1 MTIPTPPIWVL
12 DTECY
17 KDYFLV
23 MLRNVAS
30 GDTLRWDMYPG
41 KPLGFSFPPV
51 CVVTFNGKN
60 YDFPILSLAMA
71 GCDNA
76 TLKRASDDIILRGM
90 KPWDV
95 EREYGGV
102 DLSGIDHIDLIE
114 VAPGQAGLK
123 IYGGRMHSKR
133 LQDLPIDPSASIA
146 PWDRATLIQYCGNDL
161 DTTID
166 LYRKLTP
173 QLDLRREMSREFSI
187 DLRSKSDAQIAEAVI
202 RSEVEKRVGH
212 RIYRPELH
220 PDYKFKYTVPA
231 WIDFATP
238 GMRQALQIIRSAEF
252 ALSPDGSVEL
262 PRILESLRL
271 RIGQGVYRMGIGG
284 LHSSESSV
292 AHVASG
298 STRIVDRDV
307 TSYYPSI
314 ILTQGLYPVHM
325 GPEFL
330 SVYQSLVER
339 RVQAKHDGNK
349 VMADALK
356 ICVNGSFGKLGSKWS
371 VLYSPDL
378 LIQVTLT
385 GQLAL
390 LVLIESLELAGFRV
404 ISANTDGVVT
414 LVPTER
420 TNEFNAMIAAWE
432 MSSGFTTEETEYE
445 ALYSKD
451 VNNYIAVK
459 PDSTTKLKGLY
470 ATDGLQKNPTNAV
483 CVDAVI
489 QHLRHGDQVEGHI
502 YCCTDVSKF
511 LTIRQVKGGAVYGTQ
526 YLGKAVRWYY
536 AKGETRR
543 IAYATNGN
551 KVARSEGAR
560 PLMELPDSI
569 PIDLDYDW
577 YIREAQSI
585 LSDVGL

>member
-1 MTIPTPPIWVL
+1 VIPVPPIWVL

-17 KDYFLV
+17 VDYFLV

-30 GDTLRWDMYPG
+30 GETLRWDMHPG
-41 KPLGFSFPPV
+41 KSLGFAFGAGE
-51 CVVTFNGKN
+51 CVITFNGKN

-71 GCDNA
+71 GNDNA
-76 TLKRASDDIILRGM
+76 TLKRASDDIILRNM
-90 KPWDV
+90 KPWDI

-102 DLSGIDHIDLIE
+102 DLSGVDHIDLIE

-133 LQDLPIDPSASIA
+133 LQDLPIDPFASISEA
-146 PWDRATLIQYCGNDL
+146 DRVVLIEYCGNDL
-161 DTTID
+161 ETTID

-173 QLDLRREMSREFSI
+173 QLDLRREMSREFGI

-212 RIYRPELH
+212 RVYRPDLH
-220 PDYKFKYTVPA
+220 PDYKFRYTVPG
-231 WIDFATP
+231 WIGFASP
-238 GMRQALQIIRSAEF
+238 GMRQALEIIRSAEF
-252 ALSPDGSVEL
+252 SLSDDGSVEL

-292 AHVASG
+292 AHVAS
-298 STRIVDRDV
+298 SVTRIVDRDV

-314 ILTQGLYPVHM
+314 ILNQGLYPTHM
-325 GPEFL
+325 GPDFL
-330 SVYQSLVER
+330 AVYESLVHR
-339 RVQAKHDGNK
+339 RIQAKREGNK

-378 LIQVTLT
+378 MIAVTIT

-390 LVLIESLELAGFRV
+390 LVLIESLELSGFRV

-414 LVPTER
+414 LVLTER
-420 TNEFNAMIAAWE
+420 TDEFESLVAAWE
-432 MSSGFTTEETEYE
+432 MSSGFRTEETEYS

-459 PDSTTKLKGLY
+459 PDGETKLKGLY
-470 ATDGLQKNPTNAV
+470 ATDMMSKNPTNTI
-483 CVDAVI
+483 CVEAVI
-489 QHLRHGDQVEGHI
+489 EHLVRKQDVAIHI
-502 YCCTDVSKF
+502 ALCMDPRKF
-511 LTIRQVKGGAVYGTQ
+511 LTIRQVKGGAVYGDQ

-536 AKGETRR
+536 AKGETRH
-543 IAYATNGN
+543 IAYATNWN

-569 PIDLDYDW
+569 PLTLDYEW
-577 YIREAQSI
+577 YINEAHSI
-585 LSDVGL
+585 LADVGL

>member
-1 MTIPTPPIWVL
+1 M
-12 DTECY
+12 
-17 KDYFLV
+17 
-23 MLRNVAS
+23 
-30 GDTLRWDMYPG
+30 
-41 KPLGFSFPPV
+41 
-51 CVVTFNGKN
+51 
-60 YDFPILSLAMA
+60 
-71 GCDNA
+71 
-76 TLKRASDDIILRGM
+76 
-90 KPWDV
+90 
-95 EREYGGV
+95 
-102 DLSGIDHIDLIE
+102 
-114 VAPGQAGLK
+114 
-123 IYGGRMHSKR
+123 
-133 LQDLPIDPSASIA
+133 
-146 PWDRATLIQYCGNDL
+146 
-161 DTTID
+161 
-166 LYRKLTP
+166 
-173 QLDLRREMSREFSI
+173 
-187 DLRSKSDAQIAEAVI
+187 
-202 RSEVEKRVGH
+202 
-212 RIYRPELH
+212 
-220 PDYKFKYTVPA
+220 
-231 WIDFATP
+231 
-238 GMRQALQIIRSAEF
+238 
-252 ALSPDGSVEL
+252 
-262 PRILESLRL
+262 RL

-298 STRIVDRDV
+298 TTRIVDRDV

-314 ILTQGLYPVHM
+314 ILTQGLYPAHM
-325 GPEFL
+325 GLAFL

-339 RVQAKHDGNK
+339 RIQAKRDGHK

-420 TNEFNAMIAAWE
+420 TDEFNAMVSAWE
-432 MSSGFTTEETEYE
+432 MSSGFTTEETEYA

-459 PDSTTKLKGLY
+459 PDGSTKLKGLY

-483 CVDAVI
+483 CVEAVI
-489 QHLRHGDQVEGHI
+489 KFVSGATLGKYPVEDHI
-502 YCCTDVSKF
+502 YSCKDVSKF
-511 LTIRQVKGGAVYGTQ
+511 LTIRQVKGGAVYGQQ

-536 AKGETRR
+536 SVRGIGQH

-560 PLMELPDSI
+560 PLMELTDGVPT
-569 PIDLDYDW
+569 DLDYDW